1 MQRLRI
7 ASRLVLA
14 MIVLLGW
21 SSVAD
26 AQWTG
31 LAHAFPSG
39 FTEHCLLLTDG
50 TLMCHEYNT
59 NRWHRLKPDINGSY
73 QNGSWD
79 VPGFTIADMPNGTD
93 PAVPACAGGCVY
105 RPLFYASAVLAD
117 GRVVVIGGEYINL
130 SAVWSNIGFL
140 YDPVANTWSAQLTV
154 PPGFVG
160 SNGAGTGGIGDAQSI
175 VLPNGTMLLAT
186 TAGTDIASFNPATLT
201 FTALGPTGKDDSND
215 QENWNILPDG
225 KVLTVD
231 SRIVQRSETY
241 DPATNAW
248 EPALDT
254 QVNLADVGAGTRNSS
269 EVGPGVLRPD
279 GTIIY
284 FSGTNSGL
292 NAIYDTNTG
301 TWTAAPA
308 TANFPVSGTGHFA
321 VADGPAS
328 LLPNGN
334 VLVMASPVFSTG
346 VFNKPSHFY
355 EFDGT
360 NLTAVADS
368 PNAASFISYQ
378 GRFLLLPTGEVL
390 LTAYNQCPGPGC
402 GATPGRNDVQLYSNG
417 GAPQNAWRP
426 VITTAPA
433 NVVAGN
439 TYAISG
445 KLFNGFSEG
454 ASYGDD
460 AQMSTNYPLVRIIN
474 HATGHIF
481 YARTHDHSRM
491 GVEPVGSSEIVTTQF
506 DAPAAMESGP
516 SDLVVVTNGIPS
528 EPVVINGV
536 DLTIAK
542 THSPSLFTQG
552 DSGDTFTITVGNSG
566 PASTTGTVTVV
577 DTLPPSLTATAM
589 TGAGWSCNLGTLTCT
604 NANPLGPG
612 GTYPVITLTVNVA
625 GNAPILVTNTATVS
639 GGGEAST
646 INVTGNDTATD
657 NVNVRQH
664 TTTTVGSATQDYH
677 DDVTLT
683 ATVAPSGVTGSVAF
697 RIDGSLVGTGS
708 YNSGT
713 GVATLVYNVAVASGM
728 HTIRADFTSSDP
740 LYLDSFGTNVLT
752 VTREETTT
760 TYTGPT
766 VIANGLSVTLSGV
779 LKEDGIVPIAGRTL
793 TFTLGTGGS
802 AQTCNGATDA
812 SGAASC
818 VINPV
823 AQPLGPGVVAAL
835 FAGDLF
841 YLPSSDSASTIQFA
855 FLANGAFAVG
865 DLSALGNPVTFWSS
879 QWPGKNALSGGSAP
893 SAFKGFANHT
903 TEPPACVGGWTSQNG
918 GNSTDPPGT
927 VPSYMGVIVP
937 TTVAKSGPNVS
948 GDILKIVVVQ
958 TNPGY
963 GPNPGHEGTG
973 QIVAT
978 YCVRP

>member
-1 MQRLRI
+1 MRRQPLKI

-14 MIVLLGW
+14 LMVLVGW
-21 SSVAD
+21 ASVAD
-26 AQWTG
+26 AQWTT
-31 LAHAFPSG
+31 LANPFPG
-39 FTEHCLLLTDG
+39 RPEHCLLLTDG
-50 TLMCHEYNT
+50 TVMCHEYNT
-59 NRWHRLKPDINGSY
+59 VHWHRLKPDIFGSY
-73 QNGSWD
+73 QNGTWD
-79 VPGFTIADMPNGTD
+79 DPGFTIADMP
-93 PAVPACAGGCVY
+93 AGY
-105 RPLFYASAVLAD
+105 RPLFFSSAVLPD

-130 SAVWSNIGFL
+130 VSVWSNQGYL
-140 YDPVANTWSAQLTV
+140 YDPVANTWSAALTE
-154 PPGFVG
+154 PFGLG
-160 SNGAGTGGIGDAQSI
+160 NIGDAQSVI
-175 VLPNGTMLLAT
+175 LQNGTMLLSNISNT
-186 TAGTDIASFNPATLT
+186 NIASFNPATLT
-201 FTALGPTGKDDSND
+201 FTALAPTGKDDRND
-215 QENWNILPDG
+215 EEGWTILPNG

-231 SRIVQRSETY
+231 ALTAQRSELY
-241 DPATNAW
+241 DPVANAW
-248 EPALDT
+248 EAAVDT
-254 QVNLADVGAGTRNSS
+254 QVNLSDIGPGTKGSQ
-269 EVGPGVLRPD
+269 EVGPGVIRPD
-279 GTIIY
+279 GTVIY

-292 NAIYDTNTG
+292 NSIYDINTG

-308 TANFPVSGTGHFA
+308 SANFPVSGTGHFG
-321 VADGPAS
+321 VADGPAT
-328 LLPNGN
+328 LLPNGS
-334 VLVMASPVFSTG
+334 VLVMASPVLSTG
-346 VFNKPSHFY
+346 VFNTPSHFY

-360 NLTAVADS
+360 NLAAVADS
-368 PNAASFISYQ
+368 ANAASFKSYQ

-390 LTAYNQCPGPGC
+390 LTAYNQCPESC
-402 GATPGRNDVQLYSNG
+402 GAGVHPAVFTVELYSNG
-417 GAPQNAWRP
+417 GVPQNAWRP
-426 VITTAPA
+426 VITSAPG
-433 NVVAGN
+433 VVNGGT
-439 TYAISG
+439 TYPISG

-460 AQMSTNYPLVRIIN
+460 AQMATNYPLVRIIN
-474 HATGHIF
+474 HATGHVF

-491 GVEPVGSSEIVTTQF
+491 GVELVGDPTIVTTQF
-506 DAPAAMESGP
+506 DAPAGMESGP
-516 SDLVVVTNGIPS
+516 SDLVVVANGIPS

-542 THSPSLFTQG
+542 THSPSVFTQG
-552 DSGDTFTITVGNSG
+552 DTGDTFTITVGNSG
-566 PASTTGTVTVV
+566 AASTTATVTVV
-577 DTLPPSLTATAM
+577 DTLSPFLMATAM
-589 TGAGWSCNLGTLTCT
+589 TGTGWSCTVGTLTCT

-625 GNAPILVTNTATVS
+625 NNAPISVTNTATVS

-657 NVNVRQH
+657 TVSVRQH
-664 TTTTVGSATQDYH
+664 TTTTVDAATEDYH
-677 DDVTLT
+677 DDVTLK
-683 ATVAPSGVTGSVAF
+683 ATVAPSGVSGSVAF
-697 RIDGSLVGTGS
+697 QIDGVPVGAGTYIS
-708 YNSGT
+708 AT
-713 GVATLVYNVAVASGM
+713 GVATLVWNVNVASGP

-740 LYLDSFGTNVLT
+740 LYLNSFGTNILT

-766 VIANGLSVTLSGV
+766 AIANGLSVTLSGV

-802 AQTCNGATDA
+802 VQTCNGVTDA

-823 AQPLGPGVVAAL
+823 AQPLGPGVVAVD

-841 YLPSSDSASTIQFA
+841 YLPSSDSATTILFG

-879 QWPGKNALSGGSAP
+879 QWSGKNLLSGGSAP

-903 TEPPACVGGWTSQNG
+903 AEPPACVGSWTSQNG
-918 GNSTDPPGT
+918 GNSTNPPGT